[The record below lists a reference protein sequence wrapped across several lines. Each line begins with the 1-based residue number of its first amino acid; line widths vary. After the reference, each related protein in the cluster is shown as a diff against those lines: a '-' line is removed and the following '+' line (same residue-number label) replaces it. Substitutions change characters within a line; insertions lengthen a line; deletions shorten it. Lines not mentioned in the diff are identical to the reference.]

1 MTPDDAI
8 IRKKRPNANG
18 AVHVCAAGRGG
29 PKSEMKRNIR
39 ILTLAVLLPLPLATN
54 GMAADDAAQP
64 APVRDLSALDAQ
76 LQAVATASDCV
87 AVSQLGQVRYG
98 DFAAPIWRVTFAP
111 QRPARHRV
119 LLTGG
124 VHGDEPAGTAA
135 LLRFITGLGDAPD
148 RYPAIAFDIVPL
160 VNPWGWVNDKRR
172 NGQNLDI
179 NRDFGSFAAQEAAIM
194 RDAIRGKVYD
204 LIVDLHEDDSA
215 AGFYL
220 YQIANA
226 DDALSRRVIAR
237 QRSAGH
243 PIEQN
248 VRMIIFKT
256 RDGVIRIPRWGL
268 PLARIAR
275 QLSMTNYFRLVK
287 QPQVYLLETP
297 SRRPL
302 AERVAMHL
310 AALEVLLEDLR

>member
-1 MTPDDAI
+1 
-8 IRKKRPNANG
+8 
-18 AVHVCAAGRGG
+18 
-29 PKSEMKRNIR
+29 
-39 ILTLAVLLPLPLATN
+39 
-54 GMAADDAAQP
+54 MAADDAAQA
-64 APVRDLSALDAQ
+64 APVRDLRALDAQ
-76 LQAVATASDCV
+76 LQAVATASEHLT
-87 AVSQLGQVRYG
+87 VSQLGQVRYG
-98 DFAAPIWRVTFAP
+98 DFAAPIRRVTFAP
-111 QRPARHRV
+111 QTRAKRRV

-135 LLRFITGLGDAPD
+135 LLRFITGLGDATR
-148 RYPAIAFDIVPL
+148 RYPEIAFDVVPL
-160 VNPWGWVNDKRR
+160 VNPWGWAHDKRR
-172 NGQNLDI
+172 NGQGLDI
-179 NRDFGSFAAQEAAIM
+179 NRNFGSFTAQEAAIM
-194 RDAIRGKVYD
+194 RDAIKGKVYD

-275 QLSMTNYFRLVK
+275 QLSMTNYFRLMK
-287 QPQVYLLETP
+287 QPKVYLLETP

-302 AERVAMHL
+302 AERVAMHQ